1 MRNRATTN
9 VIASSKKQDASLLSK
24 ITIHFEYDKQIKEV
38 RANYCRMNE
47 KVK

>member
-1 MRNRATTN
+1 MSNRATTN
-9 VIASSKKQDASLLSK
+9 VIASSKKQDTSLLSK

-38 RANYCRMNE
+38 RAHYCRVNE